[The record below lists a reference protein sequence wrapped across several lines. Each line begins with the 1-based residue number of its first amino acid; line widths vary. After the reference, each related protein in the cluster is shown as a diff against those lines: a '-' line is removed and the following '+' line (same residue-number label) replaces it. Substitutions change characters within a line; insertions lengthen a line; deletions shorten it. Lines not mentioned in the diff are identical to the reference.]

1 MEEEIDVE
9 TADFVNDKGD
19 GDFAEPLGENED
31 PASDDD
37 MEVAPRLRTESESS
51 NLSQMSTSSKFST
64 LSNVSSLVAG
74 GVFSSGVDEA
84 EERFLFVLLVFIRII
99 YCILY
104 TCYMYKTVQYNLP
117 FSGPSFCV
125 RKMLRSLGQKWATS
139 MQLKTKR
146 CVRKSF

>member
-1 MEEEIDVE
+1 MEEEIDFE

-84 EERFLFVLLVFIRII
+84 EERFLFVLLVFVRII
-99 YCILY
+99 F
-104 TCYMYKTVQYNLP
+104 MYKTVQYNLL

-146 CVRKSF
+146 CARKSF